1 MIKRIFEVIIF
12 IVALIYVLWMEVT
25 TLIRKILTL
34 VLWLIVNVIDVV
46 LIIPLSF
53 VWIISGKNY
62 IYNLEYWIN
71 EKTGIFNIMYE
82 KDFE

>member
-53 VWIISGKNY
+53 VWTLTKF
-62 IYNLEYWIN
+62 IN
-71 EKTGIFNIMYE
+71 FTTQALLIVGMH
-82 KDFE
+82 